1 MFFLRWDVY
10 RSNYLGNEA
19 ACLCPATET
28 TCAKDR
34 KCWWY
39 EVGWSHTAA
48 QPTQQASRQIN
59 SLLMTLHSCYL
70 LSIDDNFPIETRHS
84 KDLLLK
90 PMHSRLKI
98 NIWCTN
104 VKDVYLV
111 LRIYTDWF
119 AWMLE
124 IVFDIWDCMA
134 REYFFSHLI
143 VNEFFFLFNNFML
156 LLNVYLMFS
165 LTLSINF
172 VQCKPKK
179 K

>member
-1 MFFLRWDVY
+1 MLALSQLRIYYDNAHLITGSRHEFGTLKQKSQLLV
-10 RSNYLGNEA
+10 EM
-19 ACLCPATET
+19 
-28 TCAKDR
+28 
-34 KCWWY
+34 
-39 EVGWSHTAA
+39 HTAA

-111 LRIYTDWF
+111 LRIYTD
-119 AWMLE
+119 
-124 IVFDIWDCMA
+124 
-134 REYFFSHLI
+134 
-143 VNEFFFLFNNFML
+143 
-156 LLNVYLMFS
+156 
-165 LTLSINF
+165 
-172 VQCKPKK
+172 
-179 K
+179 

>member
-1 MFFLRWDVY
+1 M
-10 RSNYLGNEA
+10 G
-19 ACLCPATET
+19 
-28 TCAKDR
+28 
-34 KCWWY
+34 
-39 EVGWSHTAA
+39 HTAA

-111 LRIYTDWF
+111 LWIYTDWF

-124 IVFDIWDCMA
+124 IVLDIWDCMA
-134 REYFFSHLI
+134 REKIFLIFHLPHLI
-143 VNEFFFLFNNFML
+143 VNEFFFLFNKFIL
-156 LLNVYLMFS
+156 LLNVDLMFS
-165 LTLSINF
+165 LTLSILILTSYSVNPRRNRRRSCF
-172 VQCKPKK
+172 VGEFEKK
-179 K
+179 L

>member
-1 MFFLRWDVY
+1 MPGAAPLHDVEGGVVEGDEGEPAGEAVLHEL
-10 RSNYLGNEA
+10 LG
-19 ACLCPATET
+19 
-28 TCAKDR
+28 
-34 KCWWY
+34 
-39 EVGWSHTAA
+39 GHTAA

-111 LRIYTDWF
+111 LRIYTD
-119 AWMLE
+119 
-124 IVFDIWDCMA
+124 
-134 REYFFSHLI
+134 
-143 VNEFFFLFNNFML
+143 
-156 LLNVYLMFS
+156 
-165 LTLSINF
+165 
-172 VQCKPKK
+172 
-179 K
+179 